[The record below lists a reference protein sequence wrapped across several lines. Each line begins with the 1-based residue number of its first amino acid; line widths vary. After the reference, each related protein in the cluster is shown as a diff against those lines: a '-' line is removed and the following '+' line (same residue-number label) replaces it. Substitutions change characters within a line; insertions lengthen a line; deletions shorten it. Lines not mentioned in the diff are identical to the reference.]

1 MWRSVRGIL
10 LTQGRA
16 IAYNTFFGSPLT
28 VGYGPFPIATSLEAP
43 IMFEQLFRLPAVV
56 ARHRTG
62 PFADARER
70 FLRSCA
76 ENGMTTSTLWGHACH
91 LLEIAKRLD
100 IDGAIT
106 QQEIESVADR
116 WGQFQRRKGRS
127 YSRKARQRVVQITSD
142 WLRFLGRLPKQ
153 DSETFV
159 GIAYLRDFT
168 AFMAEQ
174 RGLSAYTIHNC
185 QKIVTRFLKEFSAEG
200 RPFASLTVTDIDHHL
215 ESLGNLQWRRTSI
228 ATTASELRSFFRY
241 VGEQGWCSPAIS
253 AGIRGPRIYKHEV
266 LAGGPAWTEVER
278 LVLDAGG
285 NSPKDIRDQA
295 ILRLLATYA
304 LRRGE
309 VCRLRLEDIDW
320 AQDRL
325 MVQRSKQ
332 RRAQEYPLLPSVGEA
347 ITHYLREVRPKSS
360 HREIFLTLR
369 APIVPILPDGL
380 YDIVHGRLKAR
391 GIVSPRRGPHAL
403 RHACATRLVA
413 QGLSLKEIGDHLG
426 HRRAMS
432 TRVYAKVDLAGLREA
447 AAFNLGD
454 LL

>member
-1 MWRSVRGIL
+1 LRDYGQHIFL
-10 LTQGRA
+10 H
-16 IAYNTFFGSPLT
+16 LT
-28 VGYGPFPIATSLEAP
+28 VGYGPFPMATLEAR

-56 ARHRTG
+56 ARHRSG
-62 PFADARER
+62 PFPDERER

-76 ENGMTTSTLWGHACH
+76 ENGMTTSSLWGHACH

-100 IDGAIT
+100 IDGAIS

-116 WGQFQRRKGRS
+116 WGKHQRRKGRS
-127 YSRKARQRVVQITSD
+127 FSKKARQRVVQIASD

-159 GIAYLRDFT
+159 GIAYLHNFT

-185 QKIVTRFLKEFSAEG
+185 QKIVARFLKEFSAEG
-200 RPFASLTVTDIDHHL
+200 RPFSSVTVADIDRHL
-215 ESLGNLQWRRTSI
+215 ESLGNRQWRRASI
-228 ATTASELRSFFRY
+228 AAAASELRSFFRY
-241 VGEQGWCSPAIS
+241 AGEQGRCSPAIA
-253 AGIRGPRIYKHEV
+253 AGIKGPRIYKHEV
-266 LAGGPAWTEVER
+266 LAGGPAWSDVER

-285 NSPKDIRDQA
+285 NNPKDIRDQA

-304 LRRGE
+304 LRSGE

-320 AQDRL
+320 TRDRL
-325 MVQRSKQ
+325 LVQRSKQ
-332 RRAQEYPLLPSVGEA
+332 RRTQEYPLLTSVADA
-347 ITHYLREVRPKSS
+347 IARYLREVRPKGL

-369 APIVPILPDGL
+369 APISPISPDGL

-391 GIVSPRRGPHAL
+391 SVVSSRRGPHAL

-426 HRRAMS
+426 HRSAMS
-432 TRVYAKVDLAGLREA
+432 TRVYAKVDLASLREA